1 MEIRGLSGT
10 RHMLMFISE
19 RMKRVGDLATKLKF
33 VYDDIKKT
41 DEIKIY
47 RDKFHLPDY
56 EDINIIET
64 GEDIIVYRKE
74 TEYVEDKEA
83 LVNVREHVLR
93 DQESKFHIKEEELKR
108 KEVSLENREDILK
121 RQEAELK
128 SKKEAEDKALEY
140 LKKLKDELDDRRKE
154 LDKKEEEVNLKWE
167 RFKSKKITYF
177 RSSKKRQI
185 L

>member
-1 MEIRGLSGT
+1 MSSREGGRRIKVEIRGLPEE
-10 RHMLMFISE
+10 RHTLMYISE
-19 RMKRVGDLATKLKF
+19 RMKRIGDLATKLKF

-41 DEIKIY
+41 DEIKIF

-74 TEYVEDKEA
+74 TEYVEDKDA

-108 KEVSLENREDILK
+108 KEVSLNREDNILSDIM
-121 RQEAELK
+121 RWAWV
-128 SKKEAEDKALEY
+128 A
-140 LKKLKDELDDRRKE
+140 
-154 LDKKEEEVNLKWE
+154 
-167 RFKSKKITYF
+167 
-177 RSSKKRQI
+177 
-185 L
+185 